1 MKSLKEI
8 APIFRM
14 QTLETGLL
22 CLSLGHLA
30 HLLSQLPHVE
40 RWKRI
45 YKPTLSTFRCNN
57 KNNFLLLSLFSLLV
71 CIIIPPFIIENR
83 GSVGITSTFQVT
95 LSPNAVSLKRFLLKT
110 LQVLSLYYPYN
121 HVLFKGPNNQP
132 FPQSTPNNPLT
143 CRQLRKKT
151 LSLFL
156 GQFLKEEDCFDLK
169 QLQFLPR

>member
-8 APIFRM
+8 ATIFRM
-14 QTLETGLL
+14 QTLKLVS
-22 CLSLGHLA
+22 CVSLGHLA

-40 RWKRI
+40 MERI

-132 FPQSTPNNPLT
+132 FPKVPQIIH
-143 CRQLRKKT
+143 
-151 LSLFL
+151 
-156 GQFLKEEDCFDLK
+156 
-169 QLQFLPR
+169 